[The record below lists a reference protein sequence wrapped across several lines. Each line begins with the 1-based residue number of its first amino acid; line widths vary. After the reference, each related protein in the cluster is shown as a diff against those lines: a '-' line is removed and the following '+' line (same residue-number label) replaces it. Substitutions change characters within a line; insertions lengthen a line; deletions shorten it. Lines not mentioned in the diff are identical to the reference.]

1 MKLTDNETKLYIYC
15 DGGFGNRFNSLVSGL
30 LISKFTK
37 IDPIIVWPITNWC
50 RSKFS
55 TLFDTEFEVIE
66 ENLNYFGI
74 NTHEYEFIMHGNF
87 LNFNTQVHHPQN
99 FRSIGEIC
107 AFCLNSTKDKI
118 VYNNDAIPYYIG
130 QDILVQVIRD
140 LEFNK
145 NIINEANNYIQN
157 NFEGEFIG
165 VHLRNTDF
173 FDPHKPNYDQIYQHI
188 LDNTDKRYFVCSD
201 DKNMEDMFNELKN
214 VSVYPKTSYVEK
226 LTEDGE
232 WRSVIVDDTGIEY
245 PFNVERSDESVQQ
258 AIIDLYI
265 LSKSN
270 IMKTSDSS
278 FLQTAILLKN
288 SY

>member
-1 MKLTDNETKLYIYC
+1 MKKLYIYC

-55 TLFDTEFEVIE
+55 TLFDTEFEVVE

-74 NTHEYEFIMHGNF
+74 NTHEYEFIMHANF
-87 LNFNTQVHHPQN
+87 LNFNTKVHHLQN
-99 FRSIGEIC
+99 FRSIAEIC
-107 AFCLNSTKDKI
+107 TFCLNSSKNKV
-118 VYNNDAIPYYIG
+118 VYNNDTIPHYIG
-130 QDILVQVIRD
+130 QDILVQVIQD
-140 LEFNK
+140 LALNK
-145 NIINEANNYIQN
+145 NIISEANNYIQN
-157 NFEGEFIG
+157 NFQEEFIG

-173 FDPHKPNYDQIYQHI
+173 FDPHNPNYDQIYQHI
-188 LDNTDKRYFVCSD
+188 LDNIDKRYFVCSD
-201 DKNMEDMFNELKN
+201 DKEMEDMFSQLEN

-232 WRSVIVDDTGIEY
+232 WRSIIVDDTGIEY
-245 PFNVERSDESVQQ
+245 PFNIERSDDSVQQ

-265 LSKSN
+265 LSKSD

-288 SY
+288 SHQNGQK

>member
-1 MKLTDNETKLYIYC
+1 MKKLYIYC

-55 TLFDTEFEVIE
+55 TLFDVEFEVVE

-87 LNFNTQVHHPQN
+87 LNFNAQVHHSQN
-99 FRSIGEIC
+99 FRSIDEIC
-107 AFCLNSTKDKI
+107 TFCLNSTKDKI
-118 VYNNDAIPYYIG
+118 IYNNDSIPYYIG
-130 QDILVQVIRD
+130 QDVLVQVIQD
-140 LEFNK
+140 LTFNK
-145 NIINEANNYIQN
+145 NIISEANNYIQN
-157 NFEGEFIG
+157 NFEDEFIG

-173 FDPHKPNYDQIYQHI
+173 PGPNKPNFDQIYRYI
-188 LDNTDKRYFVCSD
+188 LGNSDKQFFVCSD
-201 DKNMEDMFNELKN
+201 DKEMEDVFNQLEN

-226 LTEDGE
+226 LTDDGE
-232 WRSVIVDDTGIEY
+232 WGSVIVEDTGVEY
-245 PFNVERSDESVQQ
+245 HSNVERSDESVRQ

-265 LSKSN
+265 LSKSDM
-270 IMKTSDSS
+270 MKTSNSS

-288 SY
+288 SYQNGQK